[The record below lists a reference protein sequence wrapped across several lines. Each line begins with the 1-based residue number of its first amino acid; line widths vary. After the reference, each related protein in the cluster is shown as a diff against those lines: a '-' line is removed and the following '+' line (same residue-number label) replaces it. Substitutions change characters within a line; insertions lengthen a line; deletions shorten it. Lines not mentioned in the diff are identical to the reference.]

1 VTPLVLATEGN
12 RDVAAT
18 LARRLDAE
26 LGRTTL
32 RRFPDGE
39 SYVRV
44 ESDVAGR
51 DVVVAC
57 TLDRPD
63 EKLVPL
69 YLLAATARDLGA
81 RRIGLVAPYLAYLRQ
96 DRRFRPGEGVT
107 SAYVARFV
115 GTMVDWLVTVDPHLH
130 RYASLGEVYGIPAT
144 AVHAAPLLAKW
155 IRTHV
160 PTALVVGPDRESTQ
174 WVAAVAADAGVPWTA
189 LDKVR
194 RGDRDVDVT
203 LTDVARWR
211 DRTPVLVDDIVSTGA
226 SMVAA
231 MRELGRHGLAPA
243 VCLAVHAVLADGA
256 EDALRRAGAARLVT
270 CNTIRHPSNAIDVD
284 PLVAAAVR
292 ESLGH
297 A

>member
-1 VTPLVLATEGN
+1 VTTLVLATEGN
-12 RDVAAT
+12 RDLAAT
-18 LARRLDAE
+18 LARRLDVE

-39 SYVRV
+39 SYVQI

-51 DVVVAC
+51 DVVIAC

-63 EKLVPL
+63 GKLLPL

-81 RRIGLVAPYLAYLRQ
+81 RRVGLVAPYLAYLRQ
-96 DRRFRPGEGVT
+96 DSRFRPGEGVT
-107 SAYVARFV
+107 SAYVARLI
-115 GTMVDWLVTVDPHLH
+115 GTMADWLVTVDPHLH
-130 RYASLGEVYGIPAT
+130 RYASLGDVYGISAT

-160 PTALVVGPDRESTQ
+160 PTALVVGLDRARTQ
-174 WVAAVAADAGVPWTA
+174 WVTAVAADAGVPWTA
-189 LDKVR
+189 LDKAR

-203 LTDVARWR
+203 LPDVSRWR
-211 DRTPVLVDDIVSTGA
+211 DRTPVLLADIVSTGS

-243 VCLAVHAVLADGA
+243 VCVAVHAVLADGA

-292 ESLGH
+292 DALAH

>member
-1 VTPLVLATEGN
+1 VTPLVLASEGN
-12 RDVAAT
+12 RELAAM
-18 LARRLDAE
+18 LARRLDTE
-26 LGRTTL
+26 LGRMTL

-63 EKLVPL
+63 GKLVPL

-96 DRRFRPGEGVT
+96 DQRFRPGEGIT
-107 SAYVARFV
+107 SAYVARFI
-115 GTMVDWLVTVDPHLH
+115 GTIVDWLVTVDPHLH
-130 RYASLGEVYGIPAT
+130 RYGSLGDVYGIPAT
-144 AVHAAPLLAKW
+144 AVHSAPLLAKW

-160 PTALVVGPDRESTQ
+160 PTALVVGPEHESTQ

-203 LTDVARWR
+203 VPDVSRWL
-211 DRTPVLVDDIVSTGA
+211 DRTPVLVDDVLSTGA

-231 MRELGRHGLAPA
+231 MRELGRRGLPPA
-243 VCLAVHAVLADGA
+243 VCVAVHAVLGDGA

-270 CNTIRHPSNAIDVD
+270 CNTIRHPSNAIDVE
-284 PLVAAAVR
+284 PLVVAAVR
-292 ESLGH
+292 DALAH